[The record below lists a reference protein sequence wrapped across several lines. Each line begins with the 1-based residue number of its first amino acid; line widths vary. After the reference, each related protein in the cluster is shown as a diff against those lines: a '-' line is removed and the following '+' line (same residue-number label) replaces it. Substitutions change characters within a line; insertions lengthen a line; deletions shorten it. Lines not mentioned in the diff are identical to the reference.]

1 MTEEESELDYIE
13 NRLNSNKQAKDK
25 LACIQTKN
33 SKRKPLAIKE
43 DRNQNRNTFNYKHI
57 AKSLDN
63 INKIKSSGSLK
74 LSNEKAE
81 KYKLNNDQLRSSNK
95 NLRKYIKV
103 NEHEYDHD
111 QQINKR
117 PHGAVH
123 YLIDHQSGEIV
134 YYDANGEI
142 IDQQQTSK
150 TIRSTVNS
158 NVNKDIHSSQIKTK
172 SIMKEIQTKLP
183 LNTFN
188 DPVVG
193 LPPSG
198 LKSSSTR

>member
-1 MTEEESELDYIE
+1 L
-13 NRLNSNKQAKDK
+13 
-25 LACIQTKN
+25 QTKN
-33 SKRKPLAIKE
+33 SQRKPLAIKE
-43 DRNQNRNTFNYKHI
+43 DRNQNRNTFNYKQI

-63 INKIKSSGSLK
+63 INKIKPSSRLK
-74 LSNEKAE
+74 SSNEKAT
-81 KYKLNNDQLRSSNK
+81 KYKLNTEQLKSGNK

-103 NEHEYDHD
+103 NEHDDD
-111 QQINKR
+111 QQQKNKK

-142 IDQQQTSK
+142 VDQQQTSK
-150 TIRSTVNS
+150 TVRSTVNS
-158 NVNKDIHSSQIKTK
+158 NVNKDTHSSQIKTK

-183 LNTFN
+183 LNTLN

-198 LKSSSTR
+198 LKSTSTR

>member
-1 MTEEESELDYIE
+1 LTEEESELDFIE
-13 NRLNSNKQAKDK
+13 TRLNSNRSVNDK
-25 LACIQTKN
+25 PVYTQTKN
-33 SKRKPLAIKE
+33 NKRKPLAIKE
-43 DRNQNRNTFNYKHI
+43 EKNPLYYKQI

-63 INKIKSSGSLK
+63 INKVRPSGSLK
-74 LSNEKAE
+74 LNKKEVA
-81 KYKLNNDQLRSSNK
+81 KYKVNSDQIRNINK

-103 NEHEYDHD
+103 NEPEYDD
-111 QQINKR
+111 DEQVNVKR

-142 IDQQQTSK
+142 IEQQKTSK
-150 TIRSTVNS
+150 AARSLVNS
-158 NVNKDIHSSQIKTK
+158 NANKDMYSPKIKTK

-198 LKSSSTR
+198 LKSSTTK

>member
-13 NRLNSNKQAKDK
+13 NRLNSNKQANGKP
-25 LACIQTKN
+25 ANIQTKN

-43 DRNQNRNTFNYKHI
+43 DRNQNRNTFSYKQI

-63 INKIKSSGSLK
+63 INKIKPSSSLK
-74 LSNEKAE
+74 SNNEKAA
-81 KYKLNNDQLRSSNK
+81 KYKLNNEQLRSSNK

-103 NEHEYDHD
+103 NDYEYDDD
-111 QQINKR
+111 QQVNKK

-150 TIRSTVNS
+150 TVRSTVNS
-158 NVNKDIHSSQIKTK
+158 IVNKDIHSPQIKTK

-183 LNTFN
+183 LKTFN

-198 LKSSSTR
+198 LKSSSAR